1 LSVPA
6 QRYDDCRKRH
16 SANFDHF
23 DHLAKDVAVD
33 IRLVSSLTAEDEDRF
48 APVILNALAELL
60 DKAPVAYSIRIET
73 AAGKTMQHS
82 GSAIDRGTPLALP
95 TDVRARRRE
104 SAGR

>member
-1 LSVPA
+1 L
-6 QRYDDCRKRH
+6 QKRH